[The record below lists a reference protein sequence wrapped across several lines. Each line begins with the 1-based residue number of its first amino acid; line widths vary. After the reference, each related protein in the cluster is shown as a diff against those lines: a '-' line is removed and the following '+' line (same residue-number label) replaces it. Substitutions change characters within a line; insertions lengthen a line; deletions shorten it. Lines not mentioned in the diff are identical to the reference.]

1 MGAAQIF
8 LMAMLK
14 ITQVN
19 YIELGRP
26 EDVDRPSSKEEAL
39 LSVRRSLVFAQARI
53 DLDQIATEKNGNS
66 INEKLFVVCRY
77 RHQLNACRPGRG
89 RIPIPPTPQRPRPR
103 SLHFEAMSLFDPRCV
118 IGLGFLFSGSH
129 NL

>member
-1 MGAAQIF
+1 MRAAWLERGPEVINRLIAERPEIF

-66 INEKLFVVCRY
+66 IIEN
-77 RHQLNACRPGRG
+77 
-89 RIPIPPTPQRPRPR
+89 
-103 SLHFEAMSLFDPRCV
+103 
-118 IGLGFLFSGSH
+118 GL
-129 NL
+129 